1 MAEKNPH
8 NTKTMQ
14 IHRQRVNINSI
25 KATVAQVAA
34 GLELGSM
41 EGRVCELLHEED
53 YSLEEVAGLLGVQQE
68 FIRTNILTPNTQDIH
83 R

>member
-1 MAEKNPH
+1 MLQMTSDRKELTLKS
-8 NTKTMQ
+8 K
-14 IHRQRVNINSI
+14 
-25 KATVAQVAA
+25 KATVPQVAA

-53 YSLEEVAGLLGVQQE
+53 YSLEEVAGLLGVEQE
-68 FIRTNILTPNTQDIH
+68 FIRTNILTPNTQDID